1 MVGGEVLGL
10 GTIFFTN
17 LIVGFSGAMMPGPL
31 LTVTINESA
40 RRGFKAGPL
49 IVLGHAILELA
60 LVIGLFLGL
69 SRVIQNPVFGAAIGL
84 VGGALLLWM
93 GFDMAKNAWR
103 GTLSLDLDVTDKKV
117 MMGPV
122 LLGIVISISNPYW
135 SLWWAGIGMTYITK
149 AWVLGLAGIGAF
161 YTGHIMADLIW
172 YSAVAAAVTGGR
184 RLMSDRIYRG
194 IIGVCGV
201 FLMWLGFNFI
211 RAGIE
216 KFF

>member
-1 MVGGEVLGL
+1 MGL